1 MNIIVFGG
9 DGFCGWPTS
18 LYLSDQGHNVTIV
31 DNLSRR
37 KIDLDLGTN
46 SLTPI
51 SSIQERVKTWN
62 SLSNNKISFLNIDIS
77 IDYEVLKKILL
88 EKKPNAVIH
97 FAEQRSAPYSMISS
111 KEKRYTINNNINATS
126 NLLNAVLEVD
136 KSIHI
141 IHLGT
146 MGVYGYG
153 QVDNSTIPEG
163 YLKVLIEDNEGN
175 YKEKEIM
182 HPAAPGSIYHTSK
195 TLDALLFYFFNKNDN
210 LRITDLHQ
218 GIVWGTNI
226 EQNLRHDKL
235 VNRFDYDGDY
245 GTVLNRFLM
254 QAAINHPLTVHGSG
268 KQTRALIH
276 IQNSVECINIALNS
290 IPKDNERV
298 QIFNQM
304 TETKK
309 IIDLANEVSKL
320 TGVSINHLDNP
331 RKEADENSL
340 NVLNQQ
346 FLAKGLEP
354 IYISEKLM
362 NEVTTIT
369 KKYSFN
375 VDREKIIAK
384 SKW

>member
-1 MNIIVFGG
+1 MNILILGG

-18 LYLSDQGHNVTIV
+18 LYLSDQGHNVIII

-51 SSIQERVKTWN
+51 SSIFERVETWN
-62 SLSNNKISFLNIDIS
+62 TLSKNKISFFNVDIS
-77 IDYEVLKKILL
+77 IDYEILKKILK
-88 EKKPNAVIH
+88 EKKPHAIVH

-111 KEKRYTINNNINATS
+111 KEKRYTINNNINATN
-126 NLLNAVLEVD
+126 NLLNAVLEID

-153 QVDNSTIPEG
+153 QVDNAMIPEG
-163 YLKVLIEDNEGN
+163 YLDVLIKDKDGK

-210 LRITDLHQ
+210 LKITDLHQ

-235 VNRFDYDGDY
+235 INRFDYDGDY

-254 QAAINHPLTVHGSG
+254 QAAIDHPLTVHGSG
-268 KQTRALIH
+268 NQTRALIH

-290 IPKDNERV
+290 KPKLNEKV

-320 TGVSINHLDNP
+320 TGVSINHLQNP

-340 NVLNQQ
+340 NVSNQQ
-346 FLAKGLEP
+346 FLAKGLNP
-354 IYISEKLM
+354 IYLSEKLM
-362 NEVTTIT
+362 NEVTSIT
-369 KKYSFN
+369 KKYFSN
-375 VDREKIIAK
+375 IDTQKIIAK